1 MFRGAKG
8 HLSQGVRWNE
18 GCEMFVFECKAL
30 NVRQLRKCAENG
42 VFRPNISV
50 AEKKRVVFGSSVKC
64 VDACRV
70 ERIALT

>member
-1 MFRGAKG
+1 PWFDRACFAVRSGMFRGAKG

-42 VFRPNISV
+42 VFRPNIFV
-50 AEKKRVVFGSSVKC
+50 VEKKC
-64 VDACRV
+64 VD
-70 ERIALT
+70 